1 MTKADK
7 IFIKIL
13 EEIQKSEKDNLCY
26 LLPKFAVKKVV
37 TFMSIRED
45 LRFVQD
51 SLKMIIY
58 YIDNNKDVSDT
69 LKKALWHS
77 IIISYGR
84 CFTDSSKAK
93 LGKLEIREY
102 FKESDEKLRLTHEL
116 LMDLRH
122 NFIAHRGITDNEV
135 SVVYFKIPIK
145 SKDKTSTEYRIKT
158 VRSILPNIVQLREI
172 ESCVI
177 HLIEIVEQKIKMQ
190 TEKVHKMILSEFT
203 PEMIN
208 KFLIN
213 NIDLTK

>member
-1 MTKADK
+1 
-7 IFIKIL
+7 
-13 EEIQKSEKDNLCY
+13 
-26 LLPKFAVKKVV
+26 
-37 TFMSIRED
+37 MSIRED